1 MFDAAFILYGYVK
14 QCKIE
19 MATAIQIVWQNG
31 RHTAVAISAIYVS
44 VLGHY
49 QKCDKSVNKTVYG
62 KLVPWICKIFK
73 LHNWSNIDISVWLF
87 YR

>member
-1 MFDAAFILYGYVK
+1 MFDAAFILYVYVK

-49 QKCDKSVNKTVYG
+49 QKCDK
-62 KLVPWICKIFK
+62 
-73 LHNWSNIDISVWLF
+73 
-87 YR
+87 